1 MTVGIHQRDLTL
13 RTPLVAGGHTLD
25 HRRVWVVAIDHAGH
39 RGLGEAAPLPGF
51 GGEPPEHCA
60 GTLSRAKTLLTPA
73 YLSAFLAGVRS
84 LGDDLENLLVAAP
97 CARHA
102 IEGALLDLL
111 AQHLDLPLAVVL
123 GADAKSLAVNAL
135 IGGEGDD
142 AHAADRAQAAEDVGF
157 TTVKLKL
164 PADPDRAVARVIAVS
179 RALAKGTL
187 LRVDANAAWTLTAAA
202 RFARSVFDVP
212 IEYCEQ
218 PLAADGI
225 EDAARLREDT
235 GLRIAADESIRNAD
249 DIDRVATGFNGTAA
263 ADVVILKP
271 MFLGGWAP
279 LVDAAR
285 RADRHG
291 LDVVITSA
299 LDGAI
304 GRAAA
309 THYALALDLTGI
321 AHGLSTGGL
330 FARDLTSEPLGIA
343 TGRVSVRDLPG
354 LGVGDLDD

>member
-1 MTVGIHQRDLTL
+1 MPVAIHQRDLAL
-13 RTPLVAGGHTLD
+13 RTPLTTGGHTLD
-25 HRRVWVVAIDHAGH
+25 RRRVWVVAIDHGNH

-60 GTLSRAKTLLTPA
+60 GTLARAQTLLTPA
-73 YLSAFLAGVRS
+73 YLSAFLAGVRT

-123 GADAKSLAVNAL
+123 GAGARSLAVNAL

-142 AHAADRAQAAEDVGF
+142 AHAAERACAAEDVGF
-157 TTVKLKL
+157 ATIKLKL
-164 PADPDRAVARVIAVS
+164 PADADRAMARVIAVS
-179 RALAKGTL
+179 RALGKGTL
-187 LRVDANAAWTLTAAA
+187 LRVDANAAWTLATAE

-218 PLAADGI
+218 PLPADDI
-225 EDAARLREDT
+225 RDAATLRATTNLRL
-235 GLRIAADESIRNAD
+235 AADESIRTAD
-249 DIDRVATGFNGTAA
+249 DIDRVAAAGA

-279 LVDAAR
+279 LVDAVR
-285 RADRHG
+285 HADRKG

-309 THYALALDLTGI
+309 THYTCALDLIGV

-330 FARDLTSEPLGIA
+330 FARDLTSEPLGIT
-343 TGRVSVRDLPG
+343 TGRVSLRDLPG
-354 LGVGDLDD
+354 LGVGDLID